1 MDARKPRERFAVSL
15 FWRIFLMNAF
25 LLVVATALLL
35 SPWVTVSSPVLFDE
49 AVVIIAGVL
58 AMLVANGLLF
68 RYGLAPLKRLSL
80 AMAGA
85 DLLHPGTRPKATG
98 QHEMAELVSTF
109 NAMLDRLESERATSS
124 ARVTAAQEAERRHLA
139 RELHDEVG
147 QALTAVLLQLK
158 WLADRAPVKLRED
171 LRSAQETTRESL
183 DELRR
188 IARRLRP
195 GVLEDLGLT
204 SALRALAADFTTT
217 GIRVDHRCEPGLPAL
232 TQEAELVIYRV
243 AQEALTNAARHS
255 GADRVDVELRHGA
268 SGGVE
273 LVISDNGR
281 GRDGAAEGAG
291 IHGMR
296 ERALLIG
303 AQFTLR
309 AGPDVG
315 TSVHLLAPVRAEAG
329 R

>member
-1 MDARKPRERFAVSL
+1 MSL
-15 FWRIFLMNAF
+15 FWRIFVMNAS
-25 LLVVATALLL
+25 LLVLATLLLL
-35 SPWVTVSSPVLFDE
+35 SPWVTVSSPVRFKE
-49 AVVIIAGVL
+49 AIVVIAGVL
-58 AMLVANGLLF
+58 AMLVANALLF
-68 RYGLAPLKRLSL
+68 WYALNPIKRLSR
-80 AMAGA
+80 AMVKA
-85 DLLHPGTRPKATG
+85 DLLTPGVRAEAVGPA
-98 QHEMAELVSTF
+98 EMAGLVHTF

-124 ARVTAAQEAERRHLA
+124 ARVAAAQEAERRHLA

-158 WLADRAPVKLRED
+158 WLADRAPAELRDD

-217 GIRVDHRCEPGLPAL
+217 GIRVGHRNEPVLPAL
-232 TQEAELVIYRV
+232 TQEVELAIYRV

-255 GADRVDVELRHGA
+255 GADRVDVELRHGTL
-268 SGGVE
+268 GGVE

-281 GRDGAAEGAG
+281 GCHGAPEGSG

-303 AQFTLR
+303 AQFTLQTN
-309 AGPDVG
+309 AEGG
-315 TSVHLLAPVRAEAG
+315 TSVRLRVPVRAEAEQ
-329 R
+329 